1 MSNARPRVLVVDDE
15 RFFREAIRE
24 VLDGAGFEIETA
36 ASGTEA
42 LEKAADRPV
51 GVAVLDIQLPGMSGL
66 EVLELLRQKYE
77 RLRVIILS
85 AHTEQEIVLEAL
97 RLGACDYLAKPLHD
111 EELVLAVRRAWQGFA
126 EADAYARLRD
136 RLDLLDA
143 RLREL
148 AQAAAQDPGESGRGS
163 GLAAR
168 IAETASQVLGAA
180 KTSLLLVDEA
190 AGGLRLAAAVGRE
203 PGAEAYALVMPGSG
217 IAGQVFTRGEAV
229 AVADALGD
237 PRFADRASP
246 ERYESAA
253 FAVAPVPGV
262 DKPVGVLC
270 ATDRE
275 AGAPFDPTDL
285 AVLRILAGVAGR
297 LLAPPRAGADE
308 TDAAAAA
315 DADAIAPLPL
325 DATDAAS
332 AADAELARRICD
344 AAASEIEPARIIAAS
359 LRAVG
364 EALGAAPVALHLVD
378 AASGDLVCEG
388 QEDGGVCADRA
399 RLAAGRG
406 LTGAVLATGTLVA
419 SAEPAS
425 DPRFDGDVDTPEG
438 AARPLLC
445 VPVRFRGKGL
455 GVLRAFLPEGAA
467 PSARTGEVLAAA
479 LSAAVRN
486 VFLYRSLIESI
497 EEVARARRD
506 AASR

>member
-1 MSNARPRVLVVDDE
+1 MSSARPRVLVVDDE
-15 RFFREAIRE
+15 RFFREAIKE
-24 VLDGAGFEIETA
+24 VLEGAGFEVETA

-66 EVLELLRQKYE
+66 EVLELLRQKHE

-97 RLGACDYLAKPLHD
+97 RLGASDYLAKPLHD
-111 EELVLAVRRAWQGFA
+111 EELVLGVRRAWQGFA
-126 EADAYARLRD
+126 EADAYARLRG
-136 RLDLLDA
+136 RLDTLDA

-148 AQAAAQDPGESGRGS
+148 CAAPADPGESEPGP

-180 KTSLLLVDEA
+180 KTSLLLVDEE
-190 AGGLRLAAAVGRE
+190 AGGLRLAAAIGRE
-203 PGAEAYALVMPGSG
+203 PGAEAWALVTPGSG
-217 IAGQVFTRGEAV
+217 IAGEVFARGEAV

-246 ERYESAA
+246 ERYASSA
-253 FAVAPVPGV
+253 FAVAPVPGAE
-262 DKPVGVLC
+262 KPLGVLC

-297 LLAPPRAGADE
+297 LLAPSRESVAEAVAEPAVGE
-308 TDAAAAA
+308 PAA
-315 DADAIAPLPL
+315 DALEPAGP
-325 DATDAAS
+325 DATD

-344 AAASEIEPARIIAAS
+344 AVASEIEPARIVAAS
-359 LRAVG
+359 LRAVAEG
-364 EALGAAPVALHLVD
+364 LGAAPVALHLVD

-399 RLAAGRG
+399 RLAPGRG

-419 SAEPAS
+419 TAEPAS
-425 DPRFDGDVDTPEG
+425 DPRFDAEVDTPEG

-445 VPVRFRGKGL
+445 VPVRFRGKGI
-455 GVLRAFLPEGAA
+455 GVLRAFLPEGRA
-467 PSARTGEVLAAA
+467 PSARSGELLGAA

-486 VFLYRSLIESI
+486 VFLYRSLVESI
-497 EEVARARRD
+497 EEVARVRRD
-506 AASR
+506 AAVR